1 LPKSVFE
8 TINLDEAANPPSFS
22 QKRKEYSSMHHQL
35 THDVKGAIDYD
46 DLDAEEIETELVKE
60 VEGLVENDGNGQA
73 EIGEDTLSDLD
84 NDPEVLNSIA
94 MSDDEAEFKKE
105 LWLAE
110 NHDWVKKQQLNEL
123 NNKGGKKSEHRK
135 VLILLMV

>member
-1 LPKSVFE
+1 
-8 TINLDEAANPPSFS
+8 
-22 QKRKEYSSMHHQL
+22 MHHQL